1 LTSNN
6 DVLKAVEILCE
17 ILGEILE
24 TPGMGAPQTILF
36 IHRLNRLKG
45 GCVALRRG
53 DPENAL
59 ARCIIN
65 HDSEGGKL

>member
-1 LTSNN
+1 MTSSGN
-6 DVLKAVEILCE
+6 VLKAVEILCE

-45 GCVALRRG
+45 GCAALRRG
-53 DPENAL
+53 DLTNSL
-59 ARCIIN
+59 ARCIIDHN
-65 HDSEGGKL
+65 PEGGKP